1 MERFIRDMLSYSQSV
16 EGGLDIRLTSLSAA
30 VEMALLELNHV
41 ISESG
46 AQVSCGPLPVIP
58 IDALRMSQVFR
69 NLIGNAIKYRS
80 EVPPVIGIS
89 SAEQESEWVVAV
101 RDNGIGVDPR
111 YADTIFGL
119 FKRLH
124 GRDKAG
130 TGVGLSVCKEIVEH
144 HGGRIWVES
153 EPGTGSTFLF
163 TLPKG

>member
-16 EGGLDIRLTSLSAA
+16 EGGLDIREADLSTP
-30 VEMALLELNHV
+30 VNMALLELEHR
-41 ISESG
+41 IREAG
-46 AQVSCGPLPVIP
+46 ATVRCDPLPVVP
-58 IDALRMSQVFR
+58 IDVLRMSQVFR

-80 EVPPVIGIS
+80 DATPEVVIC
-89 SAEQESEWVVAV
+89 SAEAPADYVISVQ
-101 RDNGIGVDPR
+101 DNGIGIDPR
-111 YADTIFGL
+111 YADSIFVL

-124 GRDKAG
+124 GPDKAG

-153 EPGTGSTFLF
+153 QPGQGSTFRF